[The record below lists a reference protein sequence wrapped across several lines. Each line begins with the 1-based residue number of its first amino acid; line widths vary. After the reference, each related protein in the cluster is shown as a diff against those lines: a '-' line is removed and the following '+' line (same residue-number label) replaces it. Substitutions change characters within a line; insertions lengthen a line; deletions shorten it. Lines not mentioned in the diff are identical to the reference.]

1 MPQGVGP
8 VNNSD
13 YQCELVS
20 PILTYY
26 RDIGLVQ
33 TLVRK
38 LRKSGAIAPNTA
50 GIHVHLDGN
59 GAWRYGSVNGRSAR
73 LVEMEEN
80 ENA

>member
-1 MPQGVGP
+1 MP

-38 LRKSGAIAPNTA
+38 LRKSGAITPNTA
-50 GIHVHLDGN
+50 GIHYAKKYVMLSN
-59 GAWRYGSVNGRSAR
+59 G
-73 LVEMEEN
+73 
-80 ENA
+80 